1 MGHSKDKLDPD
12 YFILAIIPWSLQIA
26 AINLLETFSTV
37 STWNVYYS
45 NFMDLR
51 FHCSYI
57 IIGIV

>member
-37 STWNVYYS
+37 SIPGT
-45 NFMDLR
+45 F
-51 FHCSYI
+51 I
-57 IIGIV
+57 IVIFWTLGFIVVILLLV